1 MRGLACGGGGVPKVV
16 QGGLG
21 VGPVSKPENKTR
33 VSIYGTHAM
42 PDRLTVPL
50 DFDSLR
56 SWGIIITSCTDT
68 RHDKGIG

>member
-21 VGPVSKPENKTR
+21 VGPVSKLENKTR
-33 VSIYGTHAM
+33 VSICGTHTMTA
-42 PDRLTVPL
+42 RLTVPI

-56 SWGIIITSCTDT
+56 SWGITITSCTGT
-68 RHDKGIG
+68 RHYKGIG